1 MAERVGCS
9 NRKQFLGNSG
19 GSWGFPGDNERTGSG
34 RERQEA
40 RGRRN
45 KQSFDKCAV
54 RGAQSRQKL
63 FPQEGTGGF
72 D

>member
-1 MAERVGCS
+1 MAESVGRS
-9 NRKQFLGNSG
+9 NRKQFLGISG
-19 GSWGFPGDNERTGSG
+19 GFWGLQGDNERTKSG
-34 RERQEA
+34 REGQEA
-40 RGRRN
+40 GGRKS

-54 RGAQSRQKL
+54 RGAQSRRKS

>member
-1 MAERVGCS
+1 MWAAVIENSFLEFPEGLGVFKVTMRGLAVTERD
-9 NRKQFLGNSG
+9 RKLC
-19 GSWGFPGDNERTGSG
+19 G
-34 RERQEA
+34 RKS
-40 RGRRN
+40 

-54 RGAQSRQKL
+54 RGAQSRQKS